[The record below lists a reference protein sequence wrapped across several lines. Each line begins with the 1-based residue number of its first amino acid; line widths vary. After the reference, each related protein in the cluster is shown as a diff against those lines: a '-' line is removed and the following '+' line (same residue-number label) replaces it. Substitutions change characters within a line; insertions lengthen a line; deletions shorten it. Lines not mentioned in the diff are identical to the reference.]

1 MYWFMLVHLGWN
13 KLFLGTNYER
23 VISPSI
29 YFIIL
34 IGLWCVSICDRK
46 IQAFCFFFF
55 AATWGA
61 WGLLR
66 IWTRCSAS
74 RKLGGCAMA
83 AMVCY
88 GAWNMV
94 CLSCLTEV
102 GVQDWFGLD
111 KMETNPHA
119 AECAGY
125 QHRTTHG
132 IDYWLER
139 GIQACW
145 CLRYARCA
153 EIYEDALPS
162 IGKLSLSW
170 VRSQSA
176 GAIFRMMFV
185 GDVFSSRT
193 SFKNWLEAYF
203 LPEQKPHKDDFLSG
217 CGPCGLYPLVI

>member
-1 MYWFMLVHLGWN
+1 MEHGMLELSYWG
-13 KLFLGTNYER
+13 R
-23 VISPSI
+23 SSR
-29 YFIIL
+29 L
-34 IGLWCVSICDRK
+34 IWARK
-46 IQAFCFFFF
+46 NGDES
-55 AATWGA
+55 AA
-61 WGLLR
+61 
-66 IWTRCSAS
+66 
-74 RKLGGCAMA
+74 
-83 AMVCY
+83 
-88 GAWNMV
+88 
-94 CLSCLTEV
+94 
-102 GVQDWFGLD
+102 D
-111 KMETNPHA
+111 
-119 AECAGY
+119 CAGY

-185 GDVFSSRT
+185 REIESHT
-193 SFKNWLEAYF
+193 SLNLIREWLEAFF

-217 CGPCGLYPLVI
+217 CGPCWLYHNIARHVQHQKHVSTWLTPHSS